1 MASDEHLQQLLSRDD
16 VARAR
21 RWIEDHDAPTL
32 ALQQSIAAIP
42 APTFAEGARARFVA
56 ERLRAAGVPDVRS
69 DAAGNVH
76 ARLGGGRGVGV
87 VIASHLDTVFAADTD
102 LTPRASG
109 PRVTLPGIGDNAR
122 GLAAM
127 LTMAE
132 AFVRCDVALGTPITF
147 VATVAEEGHG
157 DLRGARALF
166 DDPGFHPSAFIALD
180 GPGLARVVH
189 RALGTRRVRATF
201 RGPGGHSWAAFGTA
215 NPAHAAG
222 LAAAAVHG
230 LDLPSEPR
238 AAASVVRLGGGT
250 GLNSI
255 PTEAWLELDMRAEDE
270 SVLADVHRRVSE
282 AFTRAAQE
290 VNRRRTSGT
299 APVEVEVTPLG
310 SRPSGIT
317 DEHHPLVRAALAA
330 TRAVGGKPHLAAA
343 STDANVAI
351 SRGVPGI
358 ALGAGGTGGDAHKVT
373 EWYENDGGPAG
384 IVRCLLVAL
393 AAG

>member
-1 MASDEHLQQLLSRDD
+1 MPTDERLDRLMARDD

-32 ALQQSIAAIP
+32 ALQKTIATIP
-42 APTFAEGARARFVA
+42 APTFAEAQRARFVA
-56 ERLRAAGVPDVRS
+56 ERLRAAGVPDVRA

-76 ARLGGGRGVGV
+76 GRLGDGRGAGI
-87 VIASHLDTVFAADTD
+87 VIAAHLDTVFAADTD
-102 LTPRASG
+102 LTPKG
-109 PRVTLPGIGDNAR
+109 TGTRVTLPGIGDNAR

-132 AFVRCDVALGTPITF
+132 AFVRCDVALGAPITF

-166 DDPGFHPSAFIALD
+166 DDPAFRPLAFIALD

-201 RGPGGHSWAAFGTA
+201 KGPGGHSWAAFGTA
-215 NPAHAAG
+215 NPAHAVG
-222 LAAAAVHG
+222 IAAAAVQA
-230 LDLPSEPR
+230 LELPAEPR

-270 SVLADVHRRVSE
+270 TVLADVHERMTA
-282 AFTRAAQE
+282 AFARAVHD

-299 APVEVEVTPLG
+299 APLEVEVTLLG
-310 SRPSGIT
+310 SRPSGTT

-330 TRAVGGKPHLAAA
+330 TRAVGGHPHLAAA

-358 ALGAGGTGGDAHKVT
+358 ALGAGGAGGDAHKVT